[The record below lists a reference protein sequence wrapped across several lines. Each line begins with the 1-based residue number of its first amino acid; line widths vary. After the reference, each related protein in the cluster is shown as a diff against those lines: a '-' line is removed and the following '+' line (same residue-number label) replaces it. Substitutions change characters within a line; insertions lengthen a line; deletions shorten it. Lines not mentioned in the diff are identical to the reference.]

1 MAQSTNP
8 RRESPGF
15 EESPFPSRKC
25 DEDIDIKQI
34 LIRNETLLWDL
45 RAQRDTETSRQ
56 LELLQAIRDE
66 LVSQTTP
73 LHLICNAVLQWLLVA
88 TGIIFGMFAIAGT
101 GLQNNGNFLAK
112 MQNQMNLVTFCQA
125 NNSSIYA
132 HPCEEI
138 LQKGPSTIAWLADQT
153 FPKNSLGADWPWKD
167 DNLSMFKQPYS
178 WYYWIIP
185 PVVTGLA
192 ATLLTWRLY
201 RKKFGKKKDS
211 NSQLSKSE
219 PDINSH

>member
-15 EESPFPSRKC
+15 EESSFPSRKY
-25 DEDIDIKQI
+25 DEDMDIKQI

-101 GLQNNGNFLAK
+101 GLQKNGNFLAK
-112 MQNQMNLVTFCQA
+112 MQNQMNLVTFCQS
-125 NNSSIYA
+125 NNSV
-132 HPCEEI
+132 
-138 LQKGPSTIAWLADQT
+138 GIASHRAKEQNVNTALEYLRPPLRGDFAERAFHNCVVGRSN
-153 FPKNSLGADWPWKD
+153 FPKELIGCR
-167 DNLSMFKQPYS
+167 
-178 WYYWIIP
+178 
-185 PVVTGLA
+185 LA
-192 ATLLTWRLY
+192 LER
-201 RKKFGKKKDS
+201 R
-211 NSQLSKSE
+211 
-219 PDINSH
+219 